1 MHVLIRDY
9 ESRSALDLTKVG
21 AWKYSTHPTTDIW
34 CCNYAVD
41 DGEIKLWIPGD
52 PVPAEFIEAAQNPDW
67 LAVAFNDQFE
77 RLIEKHVMSS
87 RYGWPEIPVE
97 RHRCLQAAALALA
110 LPAKL
115 DKVAAALHLDQQKD
129 AAGHRLMLQMARPRK
144 PRADEDP
151 KGVYWYDDAERLARL
166 YAYGRQ
172 DIVTERALHRR
183 IGFLPDEVQSRWLLD
198 AQINDRGIFLDR
210 ALLDAAIKI
219 ATTLQREL
227 DQEMAAVTAGAVA
240 TINQTQKLAAW
251 LAANDCTVT
260 DMQKPTL
267 QRALTRKAIPPA
279 ARRAIELRLDGAH
292 AAAKKLAKM
301 REWMSDD
308 GRVRGVYR
316 FHGAS
321 PGRFTSI
328 GLQMQNLKRPTVKD
342 MASAIEAVATGDLA
356 YLKSKFPQPMSVL
369 GDIGRALVS
378 APPDRKLYIADLSGI
393 ESRLTAWISGEQ
405 RKVEQWANYDRTNDP
420 ADEPY
425 FLTGTKIFGLP
436 PEIAREPGKTGDL
449 AFGYMGGVGAWA
461 KLAPKGDASTEIEIK
476 QRQKRWRRAHPHT
489 NDFWYDVD
497 RAAKSAVRHPG
508 TIVACR
514 GIKFRFS
521 HNDSFLRLKLP
532 SGRKLAYPY
541 AQLKPNPRGA
551 SVVFMDNQQGKWC
564 ENRHG
569 SGAYGG
575 TWTENIVQGT
585 AFDLF
590 VEIMHRLEEHG
601 YSVVVHSHDE
611 AVAEV
616 PEDFGSLDEFV
627 QLFTVLPTWAAGLPV
642 AAKGRIGARWCKI
655 TKPDTAAES
664 IDEPTPEIL
673 IEDDTDAELLRL
685 ADEPD
690 VDDDPATAPQASLA
704 SLVGSEVIC
713 CPFHADS
720 TPSLRLYPDHFH
732 CFGCGA
738 HGDAVDWLMMVDNM
752 SREDAL
758 ALLERGS
765 PNSSP
770 RPSAPEIEAT
780 REVMHDRAIQLW
792 DAGRPIE
799 GTLAERYLVERRG
812 IDLAELPDAA
822 ESLRFLPYCPFGRG
836 VRHPCLIALRRNAL
850 TDEPLGIHR
859 IALTADAQKI
869 DRRMLGSGT
878 GVVKLYPAGARLVVG
893 EGVETCLAAATR
905 IPHRGSLLQP
915 VWSTLTS
922 GILATLPPI
931 PGVERLIILVDHD
944 LNGAGQTAALR
955 CSETWSRAGRR
966 VLRLTPPQPGTD
978 FNDLVMEKVP

>member
-1 MHVLIRDY
+1 M
-9 ESRSALDLTKVG
+9 K
-21 AWKYSTHPTTDIW
+21 
-34 CCNYAVD
+34 
-41 DGEIKLWIPGD
+41 
-52 PVPAEFIEAAQNPDW
+52 
-67 LAVAFNDQFE
+67 
-77 RLIEKHVMSS
+77 
-87 RYGWPEIPVE
+87 
-97 RHRCLQAAALALA
+97 
-110 LPAKL
+110 
-115 DKVAAALHLDQQKD
+115 
-129 AAGHRLMLQMARPRK
+129 QMARPRK

-151 KGVYWYDDAERLARL
+151 KGVYWHDDAERLARL

-172 DIVTERALHRR
+172 DIVTERALYHR
-183 IGFLPDEVQSRWLLD
+183 IGFLPDEVQRHWLLD
-198 AQINDRGIFLDR
+198 AKINDRGIFLDR

-227 DQEMAAVTAGAVA
+227 DQEMAAVTAGAVT
-240 TINQTQKLAAW
+240 TINQTQKLATW

-260 DMQKPTL
+260 DLQKPTL

-292 AAAKKLAKM
+292 AAAKKFGKM
-301 REWMSDD
+301 RDWMSDD
-308 GRVRGVYR
+308 DRVRGVYR

-328 GLQMQNLKRPTVKD
+328 GLQMQNLKRPGVKD
-342 MASAIEAVATGDLA
+342 MAGAIEAVATGDLA

-369 GDIGRALVS
+369 GDIGRALVN
-378 APPDRKLYIADLSGI
+378 APSGRKFYIADLSGI

-449 AFGYMGGVGAWA
+449 AFGYMGGIGAWA
-461 KLAPKGDASTEIEIK
+461 KLAPKGDASTEVEIK
-476 QRQKRWRRAHPHT
+476 RRQQRWRRAHPHT

-508 TIVACR
+508 TIVTCR
-514 GIKFRFS
+514 GIKFRYS

-541 AQLKPNPRGA
+541 ARLKPNPRGA

-569 SGAYGG
+569 HGAYGG
-575 TWTENIVQGT
+575 IWTENIVQGA

-590 VEIMHRLEEHG
+590 IEIMHRLEAAG
-601 YSVVVHSHDE
+601 YEIVLHAHDE
-611 AVAEV
+611 CIAEA
-616 PEDFGSLDEFV
+616 PEKFGSIDEFV
-627 QLFTVLPTWAAGLPV
+627 QLFTVLPAWAAGLPV
-642 AAKGRIGARWCKI
+642 AAKGRVSTRWCRI
-655 TKPDTAAES
+655 IEPDAAAES
-664 IDEPTPEIL
+664 IDEPTL
-673 IEDDTDAELLRL
+673 DAELLRL
-685 ADEPD
+685 TDKPD
-690 VDDDPATAPQASLA
+690 DDDDPVTAPQASLA

-765 PNSSP
+765 PNSCP
-770 RPSAPEIEAT
+770 RPSAPEIEAA
-780 REVMHDRAIQLW
+780 REAMHDRALQLW

-812 IDLAELPDAA
+812 IDLAELPDVAA
-822 ESLRFLPYCPFGRG
+822 SLRFLPYCPFGPG

-859 IALTADAQKI
+859 VALTADAQKI

-893 EGVETCLAAATR
+893 EGIETSLAAATR
-905 IPHRGSLLQP
+905 VKRWGGLLQP
-915 VWSTLTS
+915 AWAALTS

-931 PGVERLIILVDHD
+931 PGVERLIILVDND
-944 LNGAGQTAALR
+944 ANGAGQTAALR
-955 CSETWSRAGRR
+955 CSEIWSRAGRS
-966 VLRLTPPQPGTD
+966 VVRLTPQRQGTD
-978 FNDLVMEKVP
+978 FNDLVRELAS